1 MSFMPFIPAADF
13 VDTAMLASRR
23 TRTVLGVVAAA
34 SWATGNEC
42 LAAADERGTAT
53 GDCMAAEV
61 TRHARLGRCT
71 MMNEPGSKSLRMTK
85 PSWYLYKAGRRE
97 RMYIWCIAT
106 TWEFEGFTGSS

>member
-1 MSFMPFIPAADF
+1 MTSSNFIPAADF

-23 TRTVLGVVAAA
+23 TRTVAGVVAAG
-34 SWATGNEC
+34 SWATGDEC

-53 GDCMAAEV
+53 EDCMAAEV

-71 MMNEPGSKSLRMTK
+71 MTNESGSKSLRMDK

-97 RMYIWCIAT
+97 RMYLVHSYDMGVH
-106 TWEFEGFTGSS
+106 GFY